1 MNSDYRELM
10 GVSRLLQQAEGRIE
24 ELEADLENAND
35 YTKELKGEI
44 LDLKQALEFCA
55 DEYSELQ
62 ADYYELEERDAADFR
77 NDKVLEGLITD
88 LEFGFVMN
96 PDEHLSRQEFL
107 ARTLVE
113 YLRSKGVVRH
123 D

>member
-10 GVSRLLQQAEGRIE
+10 GVSRLLQQAEERIE

-62 ADYYELEERDAADFR
+62 ADYYELEERDAADLR
-77 NDKVLEGLITD
+77 QDRVLEGLITD

-96 PDEHLSRQEFL
+96 PDDPITHQEFL
-107 ARTLVE
+107 TRALVE